1 MRPLL
6 LLLLL
11 TGCATGLPMLTLQ
24 RPVVLLGEV
33 HDNPS
38 GHALRLRAFDAWLAG
53 GARPALVLE
62 PFDVGDQP
70 AIDAAL
76 RREPRPD
83 GRALVQAVLAARPA
97 GATRA
102 GWDWHFYE
110 PFLDRA
116 LRLGLPVVAGN
127 VGRDA
132 ARHIIRDGLAPAGF
146 DAAVPEDIVAGQ
158 ARAIEASHCG
168 QVDAAFARRMAQA
181 QVARDQQMARAVE
194 VHAARGVVLLAGNGH
209 VRTDIGVPRW
219 LSAATRARSE
229 AIGVLEPDDPRGAY
243 DRTVVVP
250 AAPRAD
256 PCAGLT
262 MPVRPQ

>member
-1 MRPLL
+1 MRRLL
-6 LLLLL
+6 LLLLA
-11 TGCATGLPMLTLQ
+11 GCAAPLPPLTLQ

-33 HDNPS
+33 HDNAA
-38 GHALRLRAFDAWLAG
+38 GHALRLRAFDALLAG

-62 PFDVGDQP
+62 PFDLGDQP
-70 AIDAAL
+70 AIDAAS

-83 GRALVQAVLAARPA
+83 GRALVQAVLAARPPGTA
-97 GATRA
+97 PA
-102 GWDWHFYE
+102 GWDWRFYE

-116 LRLGLPVVAGN
+116 LRLGLPIVAGN

-132 ARHIIRDGLAPAGF
+132 ARRIIRDGLAPAGY
-146 DAAVPEDIVAGQ
+146 DAAVPEEIVAGQ
-158 ARAIEASHCG
+158 ARDIEAGHCG

-194 VHAARGVVLLAGNGH
+194 AHAAGGVVLLAGNGH

-229 AIGVLEPDDPRGAY
+229 AVGVLEADDPVTAF
-243 DRTVVVP
+243 DRIVRVP
-250 AAPRAD
+250 AARRAD
-256 PCAGLT
+256 PCAGLA
-262 MPVRPQ
+262 MPRRPQ